1 MSNISYLLNINQLWL
16 VNLSYSDVMLGRNGE
31 SPLWSIHTHTNVSYY
46 TIIIIIIMTVTE
58 Q

>member
-46 TIIIIIIMTVTE
+46 TIIIIMIVTE